1 MGVRYFDNKQKIVAK
16 ICLHKFNSK
25 NLIMGSQMYILL
37 LSLLFQ
43 VVSNSILGVTEHQ
56 NNTEFAQEVL
66 KRHNELR
73 KIHNG
78 PGHDLELSKELS
90 EEADDFAKDAARDS
104 SVLEDPEPGQNVF
117 MACSTYNRALTGKE
131 ITDSW

>member
-1 MGVRYFDNKQKIVAK
+1 MDISVTLY
-16 ICLHKFNSK
+16 
-25 NLIMGSQMYILL
+25 LL
-37 LSLLFQ
+37 VSLLR
-43 VVSNSILGVTEHQ
+43 VIYGDILGVKEHQ
-56 NNTEFAQEVL
+56 NYTEFAQDVL

-78 PGHDLELSKELS
+78 AGHELELSKDLS
-90 EEADDFAKDAARDS
+90 EDANDFAKDAARDS
-104 SVLEDPEPGQNVF
+104 SVLESPEPGQNVF

>member
-1 MGVRYFDNKQKIVAK
+1 MF
-16 ICLHKFNSK
+16 L
-25 NLIMGSQMYILL
+25 LL
-37 LSLLFQ
+37 LSFLFQ
-43 VVSNSILGVTEHQ
+43 FASSSILGVSEHQ
-56 NNTEFAQEVL
+56 NYTEFAQDVL

-73 KIHNG
+73 RIHNG

-104 SVLEDPEPGQNVF
+104 SVLENPEPGQNVF
-117 MACSTYNRALTGKE
+117 MACTTYNRALTGKE